1 MRTYKIYRKDAEV
14 VAVKDGFSYP
24 GFFFTWIWALVKRLW
39 TVGLFF
45 FLLNAFAFSIFEWIS
60 HKNFHAA
67 DHLSAGWVALNLS
80 TWVVKAFLG
89 YYGNTLVSKKLLRLG
104 YVQVPGT
111 VRAANIHMA
120 TVIGLSPPAELQN
133 NPLAHRWLQSDHR
146 WIRWIGGTVL
156 VLLALS
162 IYLFPLPYSST
173 PPAIHRGALQQHSNP
188 FSADHFVR
196 VLS

>member
-89 YYGNTLVSKKLLRLG
+89 YYGNTLVS
-104 YVQVPGT
+104 
-111 VRAANIHMA
+111 
-120 TVIGLSPPAELQN
+120 
-133 NPLAHRWLQSDHR
+133 
-146 WIRWIGGTVL
+146 
-156 VLLALS
+156 
-162 IYLFPLPYSST
+162 
-173 PPAIHRGALQQHSNP
+173 
-188 FSADHFVR
+188 
-196 VLS
+196 